1 LFFSV
6 AKIKKIREIKNK
18 IAGIFSFFH
27 ESCIKEP
34 HCVNP
39 PSSDCYEEGGF
50 SCLLMSLLNIEDYLP
65 AITFR
70 ARREMNPD
78 S

>member
-1 LFFSV
+1 M
-6 AKIKKIREIKNK
+6 K
-18 IAGIFSFFH
+18 FSFFH

-70 ARREMNPD
+70 HNLMFF
-78 S
+78 